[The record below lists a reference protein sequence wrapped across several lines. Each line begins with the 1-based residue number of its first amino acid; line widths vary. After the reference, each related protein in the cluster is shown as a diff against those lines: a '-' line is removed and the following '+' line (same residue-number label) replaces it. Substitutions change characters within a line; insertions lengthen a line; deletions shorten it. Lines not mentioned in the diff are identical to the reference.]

1 MGVYFFRR
9 IATAIAFSSFT
20 FSTTYNNPMMAALIQ
35 PIQVAIWIYY
45 NEDLFMQGLYPY

>member
-1 MGVYFFRR
+1 
-9 IATAIAFSSFT
+9 
-20 FSTTYNNPMMAALIQ
+20 MMAALIQ